1 MEERA
6 DWWVPAGSYWCF
18 FVKHKNV
25 TDFMLWGQV
34 IRGLLMEIAK
44 VRGFESLPTGILNKS
59 WFRKVAA
66 KVKRRE

>member
-1 MEERA
+1 MGASWELLVFLCQAQECNRFYA
-6 DWWVPAGSYWCF
+6 LGAGDW
-18 FVKHKNV
+18 
-25 TDFMLWGQV
+25 
-34 IRGLLMEIAK
+34 GLLMEITE